1 MPKFKFS
8 LKSKDKKA
16 RAGIL
21 ETRHG
26 LIKTPVFMPVG
37 THGSVKG
44 IFPKDLN
51 KLEVE
56 IILANTY
63 HLMLRPGESLI
74 QKMGGIQKFISWNK
88 PVLTDSGGYQVWSL
102 SKLRK
107 INEEGVCFTSHID
120 GQKINLT
127 PENAIEIQNKLNS
140 DISMVLDEC
149 TEYPASYKRAKE
161 SMELSLRW
169 AKRCKDVFKKRS
181 GYGLFGIIQGGMF
194 EDLRKKCSNSLNK
207 IGFDGYAIGGLS
219 VGESHNEM
227 IDVVK
232 YCVENICEKKPR
244 YLMGVGRP
252 VDIIYAVENGID
264 MFDCVIPTRFGRNG
278 RAFTN
283 FGEINLRNA
292 CYSRDDNPLDSY
304 VDCDVSRN
312 FSRSYIHHLTKNNEI
327 LSSMIISLHNVAFYK
342 KMMSDIRESIIEN
355 KFEDLKNKYLYY
367 HEKYK
372 KT

>member
-1 MPKFKFS
+1 MTKFKFS
-8 LKSKDKKA
+8 LESEDKKA

-21 ETRHG
+21 ITSHG
-26 LIKTPVFMPVG
+26 TIKTPVFMPVG
-37 THGSVKG
+37 THGTVKAV
-44 IFPKDLN
+44 FPESLE
-51 KLEVE
+51 KLDIE

-63 HLMLRPGESLI
+63 HLMLRPGEKLI
-74 QKMGGIQKFISWNK
+74 KTMGGIQKFINWNK

-107 INEEGVCFTSHID
+107 INEDGVNFFSHLD
-120 GQKINLT
+120 GKKILLT
-127 PENAIEIQNKLNS
+127 PEYAIKIQHDLNS

-149 TEYPASYKRAKE
+149 TEYPATYQRAHE

-169 AKRCKDVFKKRS
+169 AERCKKVFKQRT

-194 EDLRKKCSNSLNK
+194 EDLRKKCSAILGE
-207 IGFDGYAIGGLS
+207 IEFDGYAIGGLS
-219 VGESHNEM
+219 VGESHDEM
-227 IDVVK
+227 IK
-232 YCVENICEKKPR
+232 IVEFSLENVCKKKPR

-252 VDIIYAVENGID
+252 IDILCAVEKGVD

-278 RAFTN
+278 RAFTK

-292 CYSRDDNPLDSY
+292 CYAKDNNPLDITVNSE
-304 VDCDVSRN
+304 VSQK

-327 LSSMIISLHNVAFYK
+327 LSSMILSLHNIAFYK
-342 KMMSDIRESIIEN
+342 KMMSDIRESIIN
-355 KFEDLKNKYLYY
+355 KKFRELKRDYFK
-367 HEKYK
+367 HHGKYK